1 MDFPH
6 HPYYPSRQGL
16 GFIPASERENYEVH
30 PNQALLA
37 ATDRSHATFND
48 GIDRHID
55 FLNRQIQ
62 NLQGAARIQERL
74 HQHAVDVLEEDHQE
88 AVWIQTLNQ
97 QAREEQLYA
106 ENERLENELRA
117 EIDRL
122 EKELRAP
129 DRADSWRWWTRGAL
143 VALLVAGYTTCLVE
157 MYHRRSV
164 QVFLTLGGDEP
175 SLSRLPSALCNVADR
190 RYTSAIN

>member
-6 HPYYPSRQGL
+6 HAYYPSRQGL
-16 GFIPASERENYEVH
+16 GFIPASEWENYEVH
-30 PNQALLA
+30 PNQALLP

-62 NLQGAARIQERL
+62 NLQDAARIQERL

-117 EIDRL
+117 R
-122 EKELRAP
+122 

-143 VALLVAGYTTCLVE
+143 VALLAAGYTY
-157 MYHRRSV
+157 MS
-164 QVFLTLGGDEP
+164 GGNVP
-175 SLSRLPSALCNVADR
+175 S
-190 RYTSAIN
+190 